1 MAVEYPTLVS
11 VIQTDTFEEW
21 RVKTNSMIAHTEA
34 AAQNVGNL
42 NFLNTDGQST
52 IVDAI
57 NEVDTHADTNT
68 ANIGPMTEIDGKI
81 IRSTIVDTLNA
92 AVAYHEKY
100 TTDAVAAEALI
111 RLTKDNAL
119 QSELDLTQTTLG
131 FAANGTVSFPTGATY
146 INTSSTVM
154 QALNALDA
162 GLKDESD
169 MVDTLRAT
177 IGTNVNGTFNYN
189 GNNVNYMSATN
200 GNAAV
205 KTNLI
210 ELDSQVKVNSDNIN
224 ASQSELDLTQATL
237 GFAANGTVSFPTGAT
252 YINTSST
259 VMQALNA
266 LDTGLT
272 TGVDTLRAT
281 IGTNAN
287 GIFNY
292 NGNNVNYISATNG
305 NAVVKTNLIE
315 LDSQVKV
322 NSDNIVVNVN
332 SIDAINTKVENIL
345 DSVGLNSQGILAA
358 DLANDYAVGTE
369 VRYNIKLLD
378 DKIKSL
384 DSKLETDTDTQIA
397 TLVTDIATKEDK
409 VTIGNL
415 SALDGNIGD
424 ISNIVAAINSLY
436 SLLAPLLAGADSTPF
451 VRRNGDTMTGTL
463 SINGGDLEVNG
474 SQNNAIRSSGDV
486 CAYVQF

>member
-154 QALNALDA
+154 QALNALDT

-177 IGTNVNGTFNYN
+177 IGTNANGTFNYN
-189 GNNVNYMSATN
+189 GDNVNYMSATN

-210 ELDSQVKVNSDNIN
+210 ELDSQVKVNSDNI
-224 ASQSELDLTQATL
+224 
-237 GFAANGTVSFPTGAT
+237 
-252 YINTSST
+252 
-259 VMQALNA
+259 
-266 LDTGLT
+266 
-272 TGVDTLRAT
+272 
-281 IGTNAN
+281 
-287 GIFNY
+287 
-292 NGNNVNYISATNG
+292 
-305 NAVVKTNLIE
+305 
-315 LDSQVKV
+315 
-322 NSDNIVVNVN
+322 VVNVN
-332 SIDAINTKVENIL
+332 SIDAINTKIENIL

-369 VRYNIKLLD
+369 VKYNIKLLD
-378 DKIKSL
+378 DKISSL
-384 DSKLETDTDTQIA
+384 NTKLETDIDSQIA

-436 SLLAPLLAGADSTPF
+436 SLLAPLLSGADSTPF
-451 VRRNGDTMTGTL
+451 VRRTGDTMTGTL

>member
-154 QALNALDA
+154 QALNALDT

-177 IGTNVNGTFNYN
+177 IGTNANGTFNYN
-189 GNNVNYMSATN
+189 GDNVNYMSATN
-200 GNAAV
+200 GNAA
-205 KTNLI
+205 
-210 ELDSQVKVNSDNIN
+210 
-224 ASQSELDLTQATL
+224 
-237 GFAANGTVSFPTGAT
+237 
-252 YINTSST
+252 
-259 VMQALNA
+259 
-266 LDTGLT
+266 
-272 TGVDTLRAT
+272 
-281 IGTNAN
+281 
-287 GIFNY
+287 
-292 NGNNVNYISATNG
+292 
-305 NAVVKTNLIE
+305 VKTNLIE

-384 DSKLETDTDTQIA
+384 DSKLETDIDTQIA

-451 VRRNGDTMTGTL
+451 VRRSGDTMTGTL

>member
-57 NEVDTHADTNT
+57 NEVDAHADTNT
-68 ANIGPMTEIDGKI
+68 ANIGNMTKIDGKI

-154 QALNALDA
+154 QALISLDA

-177 IGTNVNGTFNYN
+177 IGTNANGTFNYN
-189 GNNVNYMSATN
+189 GDNVNYMSATN

-210 ELDSQVKVNSDNIN
+210 ELDSQVKVNSDNI
-224 ASQSELDLTQATL
+224 
-237 GFAANGTVSFPTGAT
+237 
-252 YINTSST
+252 
-259 VMQALNA
+259 
-266 LDTGLT
+266 
-272 TGVDTLRAT
+272 
-281 IGTNAN
+281 
-287 GIFNY
+287 
-292 NGNNVNYISATNG
+292 
-305 NAVVKTNLIE
+305 
-315 LDSQVKV
+315 
-322 NSDNIVVNVN
+322 VVNVN
-332 SIDAINTKVENIL
+332 SIDAINTKIENIL

-378 DKIKSL
+378 DKISSL
-384 DSKLETDTDTQIA
+384 NTKLETDIDSQIA

>member
-68 ANIGPMTEIDGKI
+68 ANIGSMTEIDGKI

-111 RLTKDNAL
+111 RLTKDNSL

-131 FAANGTVSFPTGATY
+131 FAANGTVSFPTA
-146 INTSSTVM
+146 
-154 QALNALDA
+154 
-162 GLKDESD
+162 
-169 MVDTLRAT
+169 
-177 IGTNVNGTFNYN
+177 
-189 GNNVNYMSATN
+189 
-200 GNAAV
+200 
-205 KTNLI
+205 
-210 ELDSQVKVNSDNIN
+210 
-224 ASQSELDLTQATL
+224 
-237 GFAANGTVSFPTGAT
+237 AT

-266 LDTGLT
+266 LDTGLKDESDM
-272 TGVDTLRAT
+272 VDTLRAT

-287 GIFNY
+287 GTFNY
-292 NGNNVNYISATNG
+292 NGDSVNYISTTNG
-305 NAVVKTNLIE
+305 NAAVKTNLIE
-315 LDSQVKV
+315 LDGQVKV

-332 SIDAINTKVENIL
+332 SIDAINTKIENIL

-369 VRYNIKLLD
+369 VKYNIKLLD
-378 DKIKSL
+378 DKISSL
-384 DSKLETDTDTQIA
+384 NTKLETDIDSQIA

-451 VRRNGDTMTGTL
+451 VRRTGDTMTGTL

>member
-68 ANIGPMTEIDGKI
+68 ANIGSMTEIDGKI

-154 QALNALDA
+154 QALNALDT

-177 IGTNVNGTFNYN
+177 IGTNANGTFNYN
-189 GNNVNYMSATN
+189 GDNVNYMSATN

-210 ELDSQVKVNSDNIN
+210 ELDSQVKVNSDNI
-224 ASQSELDLTQATL
+224 
-237 GFAANGTVSFPTGAT
+237 
-252 YINTSST
+252 
-259 VMQALNA
+259 
-266 LDTGLT
+266 
-272 TGVDTLRAT
+272 
-281 IGTNAN
+281 
-287 GIFNY
+287 
-292 NGNNVNYISATNG
+292 
-305 NAVVKTNLIE
+305 
-315 LDSQVKV
+315 
-322 NSDNIVVNVN
+322 VVNVN
-332 SIDAINTKVENIL
+332 SIDAINTKIENIL

-369 VRYNIKLLD
+369 VKYNIKLLD
-378 DKIKSL
+378 DKISSL
-384 DSKLETDTDTQIA
+384 NTKLETDIDSQIA

-436 SLLAPLLAGADSTPF
+436 SLLAPFLSGADSTPF
-451 VRRNGDTMTGTL
+451 VRRTGDTMTGTL

>member
-57 NEVDTHADTNT
+57 NEVDTHTDTNT

-119 QSELDLTQTTLG
+119 QSELDQTQTTLG

-154 QALNALDA
+154 QALNALDT

-177 IGTNVNGTFNYN
+177 IGTNANGTFNYN
-189 GNNVNYMSATN
+189 G
-200 GNAAV
+200 
-205 KTNLI
+205 
-210 ELDSQVKVNSDNIN
+210 D
-224 ASQSELDLTQATL
+224 
-237 GFAANGTVSFPTGAT
+237 
-252 YINTSST
+252 
-259 VMQALNA
+259 
-266 LDTGLT
+266 
-272 TGVDTLRAT
+272 
-281 IGTNAN
+281 
-287 GIFNY
+287 
-292 NGNNVNYISATNG
+292 NVNYISATNG

-315 LDSQVKV
+315 LDNQVKV

-332 SIDAINTKVENIL
+332 SIDTINTKVENIL

-358 DLANDYAVGTE
+358 DLSNDYAVGTE
-369 VRYNIKLLD
+369 VKYNIKLLD

-384 DSKLETDTDTQIA
+384 DTKLETDIDTQIA
-397 TLVTDIATKEDK
+397 SLVTDIATKEDK

-451 VRRNGDTMTGTL
+451 VRRSGDTMTGTL

>member
-57 NEVDTHADTNT
+57 NEVDAHTDTNT
-68 ANIGPMTEIDGKI
+68 ANIGNMTKIDGKI

-154 QALNALDA
+154 QALISLDA

-177 IGTNVNGTFNYN
+177 IGTNANGTFNYN
-189 GNNVNYMSATN
+189 G
-200 GNAAV
+200 
-205 KTNLI
+205 
-210 ELDSQVKVNSDNIN
+210 D
-224 ASQSELDLTQATL
+224 
-237 GFAANGTVSFPTGAT
+237 
-252 YINTSST
+252 
-259 VMQALNA
+259 
-266 LDTGLT
+266 
-272 TGVDTLRAT
+272 
-281 IGTNAN
+281 
-287 GIFNY
+287 
-292 NGNNVNYISATNG
+292 NVNYISATNG

-332 SIDAINTKVENIL
+332 SIDTINTKVENIL

-358 DLANDYAVGTE
+358 DLSNDYAVGTE
-369 VRYNIKLLD
+369 VKYNIKLLD

-384 DSKLETDTDTQIA
+384 DTKLETDIDTQIA
-397 TLVTDIATKEDK
+397 SLVTDIATKEDK

-451 VRRNGDTMTGTL
+451 VRRSGDTMTGTL
-463 SINGGDLEVNG
+463 SIDGGDLEVNG

>member
-68 ANIGPMTEIDGKI
+68 ANIGNMTKIDGKI

-154 QALNALDA
+154 QALNSLDA

-177 IGTNVNGTFNYN
+177 IGTNANGTFNYN
-189 GNNVNYMSATN
+189 G
-200 GNAAV
+200 
-205 KTNLI
+205 
-210 ELDSQVKVNSDNIN
+210 D
-224 ASQSELDLTQATL
+224 
-237 GFAANGTVSFPTGAT
+237 
-252 YINTSST
+252 
-259 VMQALNA
+259 
-266 LDTGLT
+266 
-272 TGVDTLRAT
+272 
-281 IGTNAN
+281 
-287 GIFNY
+287 
-292 NGNNVNYISATNG
+292 NVNYISATNG

-332 SIDAINTKVENIL
+332 SIDTINTKVENIL

-358 DLANDYAVGTE
+358 DLSNDYAVGTE
-369 VRYNIKLLD
+369 VKYNIKLLD

-384 DSKLETDTDTQIA
+384 DTKLETDIDTQIA
-397 TLVTDIATKEDK
+397 SLVADIATKEDK

-451 VRRNGDTMTGTL
+451 VRRSGDTMTGTL

>member
-68 ANIGPMTEIDGKI
+68 ANIGSMTEIDGKI

-154 QALNALDA
+154 QALNALDT

-177 IGTNVNGTFNYN
+177 IGTNANGTFNYN
-189 GNNVNYMSATN
+189 GDNVNYMSATN

-210 ELDSQVKVNSDNIN
+210 ELDSQVKVNSDNI
-224 ASQSELDLTQATL
+224 
-237 GFAANGTVSFPTGAT
+237 
-252 YINTSST
+252 
-259 VMQALNA
+259 
-266 LDTGLT
+266 
-272 TGVDTLRAT
+272 
-281 IGTNAN
+281 
-287 GIFNY
+287 
-292 NGNNVNYISATNG
+292 
-305 NAVVKTNLIE
+305 
-315 LDSQVKV
+315 
-322 NSDNIVVNVN
+322 VVNVN
-332 SIDAINTKVENIL
+332 SIDAINTKIENIL

-378 DKIKSL
+378 DKISSL
-384 DSKLETDTDTQIA
+384 NTKLETDIDSQIA

-436 SLLAPLLAGADSTPF
+436 SLLAPLLSGADSTPF
-451 VRRNGDTMTGTL
+451 VRRTGDTMTGTL

>member
-154 QALNALDA
+154 QALNALDT

-177 IGTNVNGTFNYN
+177 IGTNANGTFNYN
-189 GNNVNYMSATN
+189 GDNVNYMSATN
-200 GNAAV
+200 GNAA
-205 KTNLI
+205 
-210 ELDSQVKVNSDNIN
+210 
-224 ASQSELDLTQATL
+224 
-237 GFAANGTVSFPTGAT
+237 
-252 YINTSST
+252 
-259 VMQALNA
+259 
-266 LDTGLT
+266 
-272 TGVDTLRAT
+272 
-281 IGTNAN
+281 
-287 GIFNY
+287 
-292 NGNNVNYISATNG
+292 
-305 NAVVKTNLIE
+305 VKTNLIE

-332 SIDAINTKVENIL
+332 SIDAINTKVQNIL
-345 DSVGLNSQGILAA
+345 DSVGLNSQGILSA

-369 VRYNIKLLD
+369 VKYNIKLLD
-378 DKIKSL
+378 DKISSL
-384 DSKLETDTDTQIA
+384 NTKLETDIDSQIA

>member
-68 ANIGPMTEIDGKI
+68 ANIGSMTEIDGKI

-154 QALNALDA
+154 QALNALDT

-177 IGTNVNGTFNYN
+177 IGTNANGTFNYN
-189 GNNVNYMSATN
+189 GDNVNYMSATN

-210 ELDSQVKVNSDNIN
+210 ELDSQVKVNSDNI
-224 ASQSELDLTQATL
+224 
-237 GFAANGTVSFPTGAT
+237 
-252 YINTSST
+252 
-259 VMQALNA
+259 
-266 LDTGLT
+266 
-272 TGVDTLRAT
+272 
-281 IGTNAN
+281 
-287 GIFNY
+287 
-292 NGNNVNYISATNG
+292 
-305 NAVVKTNLIE
+305 
-315 LDSQVKV
+315 
-322 NSDNIVVNVN
+322 VVNVN
-332 SIDAINTKVENIL
+332 SIDAINIKVGNIL

-384 DSKLETDTDTQIA
+384 DSKLETDIDTQIA

>member
-68 ANIGPMTEIDGKI
+68 ANIGPLTEIDGKI

-92 AVAYHEKY
+92 AVAYHETY

-154 QALNALDA
+154 QALNALDT

-177 IGTNVNGTFNYN
+177 IGTNANGTFNYN
-189 GNNVNYMSATN
+189 GDNVNYMSATN
-200 GNAAV
+200 GNAA
-205 KTNLI
+205 
-210 ELDSQVKVNSDNIN
+210 
-224 ASQSELDLTQATL
+224 
-237 GFAANGTVSFPTGAT
+237 
-252 YINTSST
+252 
-259 VMQALNA
+259 
-266 LDTGLT
+266 
-272 TGVDTLRAT
+272 
-281 IGTNAN
+281 
-287 GIFNY
+287 
-292 NGNNVNYISATNG
+292 
-305 NAVVKTNLIE
+305 VKTNLIE

-332 SIDAINTKVENIL
+332 SIDAINTKVQNIL

-369 VRYNIKLLD
+369 VKYNIKLLD
-378 DKIKSL
+378 DKISSL
-384 DSKLETDTDTQIA
+384 NTKLETDIDSQIA

>member
-52 IVDAI
+52 IIDAI
-57 NEVDTHADTNT
+57 NEVDTHTDTNT

-119 QSELDLTQTTLG
+119 QSELDQTQTTLG
-131 FAANGTVSFPTGATY
+131 FAANGTVSFPTVATY

-154 QALNALDA
+154 QALNVLDT

-177 IGTNVNGTFNYN
+177 IGTNANGTFNYN
-189 GNNVNYMSATN
+189 G
-200 GNAAV
+200 
-205 KTNLI
+205 
-210 ELDSQVKVNSDNIN
+210 D
-224 ASQSELDLTQATL
+224 
-237 GFAANGTVSFPTGAT
+237 
-252 YINTSST
+252 
-259 VMQALNA
+259 
-266 LDTGLT
+266 
-272 TGVDTLRAT
+272 
-281 IGTNAN
+281 
-287 GIFNY
+287 
-292 NGNNVNYISATNG
+292 NVNYISATNG

-332 SIDAINTKVENIL
+332 SIDTINTKVENIL

-358 DLANDYAVGTE
+358 DLSNDYAVGTE

-384 DSKLETDTDTQIA
+384 DTKLETDIDTQIA
-397 TLVTDIATKEDK
+397 SLVTDIATKEDK

-451 VRRNGDTMTGTL
+451 VRRSGDTMTGTL

>member
-154 QALNALDA
+154 QALNALDT

-177 IGTNVNGTFNYN
+177 IGTNANGTFNYN
-189 GNNVNYMSATN
+189 G
-200 GNAAV
+200 
-205 KTNLI
+205 
-210 ELDSQVKVNSDNIN
+210 D
-224 ASQSELDLTQATL
+224 
-237 GFAANGTVSFPTGAT
+237 
-252 YINTSST
+252 
-259 VMQALNA
+259 
-266 LDTGLT
+266 
-272 TGVDTLRAT
+272 
-281 IGTNAN
+281 
-287 GIFNY
+287 
-292 NGNNVNYISATNG
+292 NVNYISATNG

-315 LDSQVKV
+315 LDNQVKV

-332 SIDAINTKVENIL
+332 SIDTINTKVENIL

-358 DLANDYAVGTE
+358 DLSNDYAVGTE
-369 VRYNIKLLD
+369 VKYNIKLLD

-384 DSKLETDTDTQIA
+384 DTKLETDIDTQIA
-397 TLVTDIATKEDK
+397 SLVTDIATKEDK

-436 SLLAPLLAGADSTPF
+436 SLLAPLLSGADSTPF
-451 VRRNGDTMTGTL
+451 VRRTGDTMTGTL